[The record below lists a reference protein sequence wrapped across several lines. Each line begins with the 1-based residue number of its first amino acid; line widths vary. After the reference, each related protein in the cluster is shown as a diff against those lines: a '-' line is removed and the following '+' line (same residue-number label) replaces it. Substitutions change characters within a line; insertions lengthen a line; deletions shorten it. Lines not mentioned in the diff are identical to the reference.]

1 MASSI
6 DKRQDQEAD
15 SQDVANVSGV
25 SMGSSPGGSHSATL
39 GDQARRESERA
50 VHGQRAEK
58 PLLPP
63 EYRRTPSQPSIE
75 YLCHMEAAEV
85 AFRRVVERMGE
96 WEERIN
102 CISNRLQQVCCHIQ
116 GTTETETETEQENIR
131 QQGTGGNI

>member
-6 DKRQDQEAD
+6 DKRQDKEAD
-15 SQDVANVSGV
+15 SLDVANVSGV
-25 SMGSSPGGSHSATL
+25 SMGSSPGGSHSTTAGEDL
-39 GDQARRESERA
+39 ARRESKRA

-63 EYRRTPSQPSIE
+63 EYRRTPSPPSIE
-75 YLCHMEAAEV
+75 YLCHMESAEI

-96 WEERIN
+96 WEEKIN

-116 GTTETETETEQENIR
+116 GTTETETEKENIR
-131 QQGTGGNI
+131 DQGAGGNI